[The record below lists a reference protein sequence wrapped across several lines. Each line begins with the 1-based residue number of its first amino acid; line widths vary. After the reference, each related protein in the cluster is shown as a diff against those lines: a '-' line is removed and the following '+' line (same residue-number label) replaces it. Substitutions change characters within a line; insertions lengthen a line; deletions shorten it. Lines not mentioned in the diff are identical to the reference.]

1 MNECKFNGNCNLH
14 SISRKVG
21 HLAIILQIILPLFA
35 HAKEPLVEILDNP
48 GNSTRITE
56 NIRSSPVANN
66 KPIASIQLPDGR
78 LSHFFQ
84 NELQIVTR
92 QSQSELERRVRQWN
106 GTVIQILREGDPD
119 GTTYLVRI
127 DTNLPD
133 NSERRIDS
141 PIRERGALSEL
152 LLRASSPEAR
162 RVLIVADALNA
173 VNGIKAEPHWIKRG
187 SLSDELS
194 AEKAN
199 KLNDLLNRNCGQQL
213 LADAQSIQNIN
224 KGGIRE
230 ILQESALLEN
240 RSSSENCRTL
250 DPEVTL
256 VPNQQLVLPEGTS
269 DKSYRVIIKP
279 PVNLE
284 QITHAR
290 LVDENGNERVLYGGS
305 LTLGGPVNGKLG
317 LRTSTAGNKLPR
329 CALTEQFIIRLT
341 HRRGDNREIDADFQV
356 KLPIQLSPI
365 RFGTLPNYGSY
376 QFHLNPGEASNIPQ
390 MCAGGDPAN
399 RNWTWVNDPDPLPAG
414 LGMQVNNDGSNRITG
429 TPQTNS
435 YRGQGLIQL
444 SQGVSQVT
452 TRVSLE
458 VGVRYFEQFGDTPLC
473 GSQID
478 LEPGGFYEC
487 EMPQPRNY
495 PSYTWTINSGRLPPG
510 LQIMQRDQTKWYIT
524 GTIDANTPV
533 RTFPVNFQISSSQQ
547 ALDRRQVNFVVGI
560 PIKVWTQNAQLRPN
574 ITDNTDAD
582 NEERASLILNR
593 INNGEFDV
601 VALQEVFDNTQRD
614 QLEIGHSRL
623 TAQNPGYRLL
633 WGPATEESGLC
644 EESGLALL
652 VKNKP
657 GPLRDDSQPFVHRYS
672 PRFEEPTHSGSEFPI
687 SCGMKLPIP
696 IPNRTSQQ
704 QFCEWDDCLAYK
716 GFTITKAFFGENTNE
731 YLWIVHTHLQASEA
745 DGQREQQRGVVS
757 ENGK

>member
-230 ILQESALLEN
+230 IL
-240 RSSSENCRTL
+240 
-250 DPEVTL
+250 
-256 VPNQQLVLPEGTS
+256 
-269 DKSYRVIIKP
+269 
-279 PVNLE
+279 
-284 QITHAR
+284 
-290 LVDENGNERVLYGGS
+290 
-305 LTLGGPVNGKLG
+305 
-317 LRTSTAGNKLPR
+317 
-329 CALTEQFIIRLT
+329 
-341 HRRGDNREIDADFQV
+341 
-356 KLPIQLSPI
+356 
-365 RFGTLPNYGSY
+365 
-376 QFHLNPGEASNIPQ
+376 
-390 MCAGGDPAN
+390 
-399 RNWTWVNDPDPLPAG
+399 
-414 LGMQVNNDGSNRITG
+414 
-429 TPQTNS
+429 
-435 YRGQGLIQL
+435 
-444 SQGVSQVT
+444 
-452 TRVSLE
+452 
-458 VGVRYFEQFGDTPLC
+458 
-473 GSQID
+473 
-478 LEPGGFYEC
+478 
-487 EMPQPRNY
+487 
-495 PSYTWTINSGRLPPG
+495 
-510 LQIMQRDQTKWYIT
+510 
-524 GTIDANTPV
+524 
-533 RTFPVNFQISSSQQ
+533 
-547 ALDRRQVNFVVGI
+547 
-560 PIKVWTQNAQLRPN
+560 
-574 ITDNTDAD
+574 
-582 NEERASLILNR
+582 
-593 INNGEFDV
+593 
-601 VALQEVFDNTQRD
+601 
-614 QLEIGHSRL
+614 
-623 TAQNPGYRLL
+623 
-633 WGPATEESGLC
+633 
-644 EESGLALL
+644 
-652 VKNKP
+652 
-657 GPLRDDSQPFVHRYS
+657 
-672 PRFEEPTHSGSEFPI
+672 
-687 SCGMKLPIP
+687 
-696 IPNRTSQQ
+696 
-704 QFCEWDDCLAYK
+704 
-716 GFTITKAFFGENTNE
+716 
-731 YLWIVHTHLQASEA
+731 
-745 DGQREQQRGVVS
+745 
-757 ENGK
+757 

>member
-1 MNECKFNGNCNLH
+1 
-14 SISRKVG
+14 
-21 HLAIILQIILPLFA
+21 
-35 HAKEPLVEILDNP
+35 
-48 GNSTRITE
+48 
-56 NIRSSPVANN
+56 
-66 KPIASIQLPDGR
+66 
-78 LSHFFQ
+78 
-84 NELQIVTR
+84 
-92 QSQSELERRVRQWN
+92 
-106 GTVIQILREGDPD
+106 
-119 GTTYLVRI
+119 
-127 DTNLPD
+127 
-133 NSERRIDS
+133 
-141 PIRERGALSEL
+141 
-152 LLRASSPEAR
+152 
-162 RVLIVADALNA
+162 
-173 VNGIKAEPHWIKRG
+173 
-187 SLSDELS
+187 
-194 AEKAN
+194 
-199 KLNDLLNRNCGQQL
+199 
-213 LADAQSIQNIN
+213 
-224 KGGIRE
+224 
-230 ILQESALLEN
+230 
-240 RSSSENCRTL
+240 
-250 DPEVTL
+250 

-341 HRRGDNREIDADFQV
+341 HRRGGNREIDADFQV

-495 PSYTWTINSGRLPPG
+495 PSYTWTINSGQLPPG

-745 DGQREQQRGVVS
+745 DGQREQQRELIRRRQLQMIIDEIAAPRYRTNPVLLLGDLNVTASSSNSSEYQKLFAAGSPLRGWQDPLQQQFVS
-757 ENGK
+757 SAGSAAIAAGGDLTPPYTWDQTRNAYAYFWDDINVARNPPPYDSNRPLVRIIPRMERNARMRLDHIWLRQGTTFVLRMESVRMEDQSPITEMCQEFPITNQQELVCYLSDHFGLSARFRLLRLD